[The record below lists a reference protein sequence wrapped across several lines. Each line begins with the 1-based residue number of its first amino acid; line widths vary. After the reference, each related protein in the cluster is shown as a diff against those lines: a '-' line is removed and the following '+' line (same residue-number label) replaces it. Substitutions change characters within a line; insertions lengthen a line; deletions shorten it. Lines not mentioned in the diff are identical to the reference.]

1 LQGLEA
7 PEEKAIKRFVRKRM
21 DALDLAHDFS
31 HVECVVKLTKKIGK
45 AEKANLRIAV
55 PAAYFH
61 DLPPKEAE
69 GKFSYSTLDSAREA
83 GDFLRK
89 IGFPENHIRRIQ
101 QAIIPAS
108 YTMHLKGVKPETL
121 EAKVVR
127 DADFLDA
134 IGARG
139 IARAFATAGYYGVK
153 KLGKVRWNP
162 ERPTRLPSSTQGPD
176 PTPIHHFF
184 SKLLHLK
191 ELMQTP
197 TGKTLAKERHRYMV
211 EFLKRFKAE
220 TEGRNRK
227 SLL

>member
-1 LQGLEA
+1 MQDLEA
-7 PEEKAIKRFVRKRM
+7 REKKTIRRLVRKRM
-21 DALDLAHDFS
+21 KALDLAHNFS
-31 HVECVVKLTKKIGK
+31 HVECVVRLTRKIGR

-83 GDFLRK
+83 ESFLRK
-89 IGFPENHIRRIQ
+89 IEFPQNHIRRIR

-108 YTMHLKGVKPETL
+108 YSMHLKGVEPETL
-121 EAKVVR
+121 EAKVIR

-153 KLGKVRWNP
+153 RLGKVRWNP
-162 ERPTRLPSSTQGPD
+162 EKPVRLPASKGPE
-176 PTPIHHFF
+176 TPIHHFF

-197 TGKTLAKERHRYMV
+197 TGRKLAEERHQYIV
-211 EFLKRFKAE
+211 EYLKRFKAE
-220 TEGRNRK
+220 T
-227 SLL
+227 SLKV